1 MSAAHHD
8 VIIIGAGVAG
18 IGMAV
23 HLQRRQPGK
32 SYVILDRREQIGGT
46 WDLFRYPGV
55 RSDSD
60 LHTYAY
66 SFKPWT
72 EDQAFADGPSI
83 MRYLAETI
91 DEHRIRDQIR
101 LGHEVLEAR
110 WCSQDA
116 RWTIVAQHRGEH
128 VELTSRW
135 LLSGAGYFR
144 YDQGYTPDIPGLDR
158 FEGVVVHPQHWPQ
171 DLDHAGKRIVVIGSG
186 ATAVTLVPA
195 LAERAAHVTML
206 QRTPTYMVTVSN
218 TDPVYHAAK
227 RVAGPARAHRI
238 TRRKNLVVDD
248 LVYRALRRFP
258 ARASKFIR
266 SSAAKQLPQDY
277 EVDIHFNP
285 PYDPW
290 DQRLCVVLDG
300 DLFKAVSAG
309 RASVVTDR
317 IREVTET
324 GVMLESGATVDADV
338 IVTATGLDLIP
349 MGGLDYTVDD
359 APVDLGR
366 TVAYKSMMLSGMP
379 NFVYVFGYTNASWT
393 LKVDLVAEHLA
404 RLMSLMD
411 EREYDYAIPQR
422 PDPGL
427 PTAPLFDLTSGY
439 ITRAIDRFPKQG
451 TVAPWIARMDY
462 RYDRRVL
469 HDGPVGDHL
478 TFGRAVE
485 GIPRVGPKARPATPS
500 SVSAV

>member
-1 MSAAHHD
+1 MTVPEHD
-8 VIIIGAGVAG
+8 VVIIGAGVAG
-18 IGMAV
+18 VGMAV
-23 HLQRRQPGK
+23 HLQRRHPGK
-32 SYVILDRREQIGGT
+32 SYVILDRRERIGGT

-66 SFKPWT
+66 SFKPWI

-83 MRYLAETI
+83 MRYLADTV

-101 LGHEVLEAR
+101 LGHEVLEAH
-110 WCSQDA
+110 WSSQDA
-116 RWTIVAQHRGEH
+116 RWTVVAQCGGKR
-128 VELTSRW
+128 VELTARW

-144 YDQGYTPDIPGLDR
+144 YDQGYTPEIPGLDR
-158 FEGVVVHPQHWPQ
+158 FDGAVVHPQHWPR
-171 DLDHAGKRIVVIGSG
+171 DLDHSGKRVVVIGSG

-195 LAERAAHVTML
+195 LSEHAAHVTML

-227 RVAGPARAHRI
+227 RLTGPARAHRI
-238 TRRKNLVVDD
+238 TRRKNLLVDD

-258 ARASKFIR
+258 ARSSKLIR
-266 SSAAKQLPQDY
+266 SAVAKQLPQGYD
-277 EVDIHFNP
+277 VDTHFNP

-300 DLFKAVSAG
+300 DFFEAVGAG

-317 IREVTET
+317 VREVIES
-324 GVMLESGATVDADV
+324 GIVLESGANLDADV
-338 IVTATGLDLIP
+338 IVTATGLDLVP
-349 MGGLDYTVDD
+349 MGGLDYTVDG
-359 APVDLGR
+359 APVSLNS

-393 LKVDLVAEHLA
+393 LKVDLIAEHLC
-404 RLMSLMD
+404 RLMSLID
-411 EREYDYAIPQR
+411 EREYDYVVPER
-422 PDPGL
+422 PDPEL

-439 ITRAIDRFPKQG
+439 ITRAIDRFPRQG

-462 RYDRRVL
+462 RYDHRVL
-469 HDGPVGDHL
+469 VGGPVGDHL
-478 TFGRAVE
+478 RFGRAAE
-485 GIPRVGPKARPATPS
+485 NIPQVGATACPTTAS
-500 SVSAV
+500 TYSAF